1 MTTIRIRPEELRR
14 TADMVSEAADRVVA
28 AVTDV
33 DSVVRQVDPGF
44 DGHRADAFNRRY
56 QRACRELQMWD
67 DLLRSFAASLNVA
80 ADAFEQADR
89 PDNSVPVPPPIITP
103 PAEPPAPPP
112 VNPPPVPPPA
122 VTPAGPP
129 GPAYFGNGVNPQHPA
144 IGGAARPPSV
154 DANGYGNWGGYN
166 VGQLVRMIDDPNAP
180 WMNAANASPDRIRA
194 IIRYLN
200 PGGPND
206 PTAPDSLRYQG
217 PPAGT
222 CNAFAKDAMWLM
234 GAPLPYHAAA
244 NEGWANNRSVTQQH
258 QWLLANS
265 QPLSDNPGTGWYRVT
280 PQQAQAFAN
289 QGQPALQ
296 INDGHVALVAPE
308 PVGENRGG
316 NPPYVAE
323 GGAPST
329 LSNGAYRSN
338 RGKYDH
344 FVYVY

>member
-1 MTTIRIRPEELRR
+1 MTIRIRPQDLRDVAESL
-14 TADMVSEAADRVVA
+14 ADAAARVTEAVAEVNCVVQ
-28 AVTDV
+28 
-33 DSVVRQVDPGF
+33 QVDPGF
-44 DGHRADAFNRRY
+44 DGRRADAFYHRY
-56 QRACRELQMWD
+56 RRACGQMQAWD
-67 DLLRSFAASLNVA
+67 DLLCAFAAKLQAA
-80 ADAFEQADR
+80 ADVFEQADK
-89 PDNSVPVPPPIITP
+89 PENGVPTP
-103 PAEPPAPPP
+103 LPAEPPVEPAPTLPLP
-112 VNPPPVPPPA
+112 VNPPITPPRS
-122 VTPAGPP
+122 GPP
-129 GPAYFGNGVNPQHPA
+129 GVEYFGSGVNPQHPA

-154 DANGYGNWGGYN
+154 DTNGYGHWGEYN
-166 VGQLVRMIDDPNAP
+166 VGQLVRTIDDPNAP
-180 WMNAANASPDRIRA
+180 WMNATNASPDRIRE

-206 PTAPDSLRYQG
+206 PNAPDSRRYQG

-258 QWLLANS
+258 QWLLANG
-265 QPLSDNPGTGWYRVT
+265 QALSDNPGTGWYHVS

-289 QGQPALQ
+289 QGHPALQ

-308 PVGENRGG
+308 PAGVSHGG

-323 GGAPST
+323 GGAPAT

-338 RGKYDH
+338 RGSYDH
-344 FVYVY
+344 FIYVY